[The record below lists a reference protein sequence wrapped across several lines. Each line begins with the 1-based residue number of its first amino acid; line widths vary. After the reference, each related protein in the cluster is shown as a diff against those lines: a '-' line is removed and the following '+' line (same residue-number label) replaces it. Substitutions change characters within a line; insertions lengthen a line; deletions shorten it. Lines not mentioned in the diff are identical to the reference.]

1 MHQSDCCF
9 KKGMAAAEAV
19 LATDMTSVAATLPSC
34 DVRDSFDRGIILLWQ
49 RHNLSHHIK
58 SFSSL
63 SIPPSTR
70 SLSHEDQWHDSSGL
84 DYSATHTQHNG
95 PTAKHSGGGGSVSHQ
110 SSHLALTHWWV
121 AATRC
126 SILTL
131 YFLHSYS
138 HVHTLSHRRLPAS
151 RLVGGVLLAVVST
164 RGQEE
169 VLHVSIVVRRRAHN
183 NLLLA

>member
-1 MHQSDCCF
+1 
-9 KKGMAAAEAV
+9 MAAAGSV
-19 LATDMTSVAATLPSC
+19 LATDITSVAATLPSC

-84 DYSATHTQHNG
+84 DYSVTHTQHNG
-95 PTAKHSGGGGSVSHQ
+95 PTAKHSGGGGSLSHQ
-110 SSHLALTHWWV
+110 SSHLALTQWWV

-138 HVHTLSHRRLPAS
+138 HVHTWAPRALSHWRLPAS
-151 RLVGGVLLAVVST
+151 RPVGGVLLAVVST